1 MLTDWRYSLE
11 RTYQEAVEEIRSR
24 LDVVDVVS
32 RYVVLKKS
40 GSNYMGCCPF
50 HKEKTPSF
58 SVNRQ
63 KGIFKCFGCGEG
75 GDAIS
80 FLMKINNKSFKEV
93 IEDEAREL
101 GIELPTPKGGG
112 NFGEKKKLALDA
124 MKFTSEFFTKN
135 LMESPDAEFAREY
148 LKKRSVSD
156 EIIQKYGLGY
166 SLKSF
171 DELQKQSGMD
181 IEILETAGLVVKR
194 EKEKGYIDRFRNRL
208 MIPVKNEN
216 GQIVAFGARALS
228 EGQNPK
234 YLNSPD
240 TILYNKSRI
249 LYGFDTA
256 KDAIKE
262 LDSVLICE
270 GYFDVISLQ
279 SGGVKNAVASCGTA
293 LTQDHIRL
301 ISKYSESR
309 RIYLAFDTDNAGQMA
324 TERSAELIKETFEG
338 LGNIKQ
344 FDESYSPVSDKY
356 ACEIRV
362 VSPPDGKDPDEF
374 IREHGAEAYFEHLS
388 KAPLLL
394 DYKLNKVI
402 PENVEN
408 LSPVEKM
415 KTVRKIIP
423 LIEEINNKVVQN
435 EYVKI
440 ISKKLEIDEK
450 TLSGEIREFSEE
462 RAEFNEPEVKIK
474 SQIVTKSSN
483 FILKM
488 EKNLFCL
495 FFTNVSEDNRSEL
508 IKIIKDQKF
517 EEKSYN
523 ILLNTIDKSV
533 IRIHNTEELIQVL
546 FTEFQEN
553 NEIKDII
560 TDLIFLS
567 KPYENLS
574 DKDIRTVIYETVNKL
589 ALFKRKEEIKQLKQK
604 SQSSTNGEFDKVQYQ
619 IQVNEKLKSK

>member
-1 MLTDWRYSLE
+1 ME
-11 RTYQEAVEEIRSR
+11 RTFQEAVDEIKSR
-24 LDVVDVVS
+24 LDIVEVIS

-50 HKEKTPSF
+50 HQEKTPSF

-63 KGIFKCFGCGEG
+63 KGIFKCFGCGES
-75 GDAIS
+75 GDVFS
-80 FLMKINNKSFKEV
+80 FLMKIQNKSFKEI
-93 IEDEAREL
+93 IEDEAERM
-101 GIELPTPKGGG
+101 GIELPVSKTGG
-112 NFGEKKKLALDA
+112 NFTQKKKLAYEA
-124 MKFTSEFFTKN
+124 MKTAAEFFTKN
-135 LMESPDAEFAREY
+135 LFDSPDAEFAREY
-148 LKKRSVSD
+148 LKKRSIND
-156 EIIQKYGLGY
+156 DIIKKYGLGY

-171 DELQKQSGMD
+171 DELQKQTG
-181 IEILETAGLVVKR
+181 IEPEILETAGLVIKR

-208 MIPVKNEN
+208 MIPVRNEN
-216 GQIVAFGARALS
+216 GQIVAFGARALA

-240 TILYNKSRI
+240 TILYNKSKI

-279 SGGVKNAVASCGTA
+279 WGGVANAVASCGTA
-293 LTQDHIRL
+293 LTHDHIRL

-309 RIYLAFDTDNAGQMA
+309 KIYLAFDTDSAGQMA
-324 TERSAELIKETFEG
+324 TERSADLIKETFEG

-374 IREHGAEAYFEHLS
+374 IREHGADAYFEHLK

-394 DYKLNKVI
+394 DYRLNKVI
-402 PENVEN
+402 PDNIQSA
-408 LSPVEKM
+408 SPVEKM
-415 KTVRKIIP
+415 RIVKKIIP
-423 LIEEINNKVVQN
+423 LIEEINNNVVQN

-440 ISKKLEIDEK
+440 LSKKLEIDEK
-450 TLSGEIREFSEE
+450 ILSDEIKEYGKDKDIFD
-462 RAEFNEPEVKIK
+462 EPGVKIK

-517 EEKSYN
+517 EEEEYN
-523 ILLNTIDKSV
+523 ILLDIIDKSV
-533 IRIHNTEELIQVL
+533 IRIHNTEELVQLL

-553 NEIKDII
+553 NKIKDII

-574 DKDIRTVIYETVNKL
+574 DKDLQTVIFETVSKL
-589 ALFKRKEEIKQLKQK
+589 ALFKRKEEIKKLKHK
-604 SQSSTNGEFDKVQYQ
+604 SQSSNNGDFDKVRYQ
-619 IQVNEKLKSK
+619 IQISEKLKGK

>member
-1 MLTDWRYSLE
+1 
-11 RTYQEAVEEIRSR
+11 
-24 LDVVDVVS
+24 
-32 RYVVLKKS
+32 
-40 GSNYMGCCPF
+40 MGCCPF

-58 SVNRQ
+58 SVNKQ

-80 FLMKINNKSFKEV
+80 FLMKIQNKSFREV
-93 IEDEAREL
+93 LEDEGARM
-101 GIELPTPKGGG
+101 GIEVPAAKSDNG
-112 NFGEKKKLALDA
+112 FVQKRKSAQSA
-124 MKFTSEFFTKN
+124 MKTAAEFFTKN
-135 LMESPDAEFAREY
+135 LLDSPDAEFAREY
-148 LKKRSVSD
+148 LKKRSISD
-156 EIIQKYGLGY
+156 EVIKKYELGY
-166 SLKSF
+166 SLNSF
-171 DELQKQSGMD
+171 DALQKNTGISSD
-181 IEILETAGLVVKR
+181 ILEDAGLIIKR

-208 MIPVKNEN
+208 MIPVRNEN
-216 GQIVAFGARALS
+216 GQIVAFGARALTD
-228 EGQNPK
+228 GQNPK

-240 TILYNKSRI
+240 TILYNKGKI

-256 KDAIKE
+256 KDSIKE

-279 SGGVKNAVASCGTA
+279 CGGVTNAVASCGTA
-293 LTQDHIRL
+293 LTQDHILL
-301 ISKYSESR
+301 ISKYCDSR

-324 TERSAELIKETFEG
+324 TERSADLIKEAFAG

-362 VSPPDGKDPDEF
+362 VLPPDGKDPDEF
-374 IREHGAEAYFEHLS
+374 IREHGAEAYFEHLK

-394 DYKLNKVI
+394 DYRLNKLI
-402 PENVEN
+402 PENASGF
-408 LSPVEKM
+408 SPVDKV
-415 KTVRKIIP
+415 KTIRKIIP
-423 LIEEINNKVVQN
+423 LIEEIDNNVVQN

-440 ISKKLEIDEK
+440 ISKKLDVDEK
-450 TLSGEIREFSEE
+450 ILLSEINRYKSD
-462 RAEFNEPEVKIK
+462 NSVLDTPEIEIK

-488 EKNLFCL
+488 EKNLFSL

-517 EEKSYN
+517 EDDDYN
-523 ILLNTIDKSV
+523 NLLNVIDKSV
-533 IRIHNTEELIQVL
+533 IRVHNTEELIQVL

-553 NEIKDII
+553 NKIKEII

-567 KPYENLS
+567 QPYESLS
-574 DKDIRTVIYETVNKL
+574 DKDLQTVIFETVNKL
-589 ALFKRKEEIKQLKQK
+589 ALFKRKEEIKKLKHK
-604 SQSSTNGEFDKVQYQ
+604 SQNSNNGDFDKVQYQ
-619 IQVNEKLKSK
+619 IQINEKLKSK

>member
-1 MLTDWRYSLE
+1 ME
-11 RTYQEAVEEIRSR
+11 RTYPEAVEEIRSR
-24 LDVVDVVS
+24 LDIVDVIS
-32 RYVVLKKS
+32 KYVVLKKS
-40 GSNYMGCCPF
+40 GVNFMGCCPF
-50 HKEKTPSF
+50 HHEKTPSF

-75 GDAIS
+75 GDVIS
-80 FLMKINNKSFKEV
+80 FLMKIHNKSFKDV
-93 IEDEAREL
+93 IEDEAERL
-101 GIELPTPKGGG
+101 GIELPSSKGNG
-112 NFGEKKKLALDA
+112 NFAKKKKLALEA
-124 MKFTSEFFTKN
+124 MKTASEFFTKN
-135 LMESPDAEFAREY
+135 LFESSDAEFAREY
-148 LKKRSVSD
+148 LKSRSIND
-156 EIIQKYGLGY
+156 DIIKKYGLGY

-171 DELQKQSGMD
+171 DELQKQTGID
-181 IEILETAGLVVKR
+181 AEILEMAGLIIKR
-194 EKEKGYIDRFRNRL
+194 EKGYIDRFRNRL
-208 MIPVKNEN
+208 MVPVRNEN

-228 EGQNPK
+228 DGQNPK

-240 TILYNKSRI
+240 TILYNKSKI
-249 LYGFDTA
+249 LYGFDMA
-256 KDAIKE
+256 KDSIRD

-270 GYFDVISLQ
+270 GYFDCISLQ
-279 SGGVKNAVASCGTA
+279 WGGVSNAVASCGTA

-301 ISKYSESR
+301 IAKYSDSR
-309 RIYLAFDTDNAGQMA
+309 KIYLAFDTDTAGQMA
-324 TERSAELIKETFEG
+324 TERSADLIKETFEG

-344 FDESYSPVSDKY
+344 FDESYSPISEKY

-362 VSPPDGKDPDEF
+362 VSPPDGKDPDEY
-374 IREHGAEAYFEHLS
+374 IREHGAEAYFEHLK

-394 DYKLNKVI
+394 DYRLNKVI
-402 PENVEN
+402 PDNIQT
-408 LSPVEKM
+408 LSPLEKK
-415 KTVRKIIP
+415 KTVQKIIP

-440 ISKKLEIDEK
+440 LSKKLEIDENV
-450 TLSGEIREFSEE
+450 LSDEIKDFKRDLDSSD
-462 RAEFNEPEVKIK
+462 EPDIKIK

-517 EEKSYN
+517 EEEDYN
-523 ILLNTIDKSV
+523 ILLDRIDKSI
-533 IRIHNTEELIQVL
+533 IRIHNTEELVQLL

-553 NEIKDII
+553 NKIKDII

-574 DKDIRTVIYETVNKL
+574 DKDLQTVIFETVSKL
-589 ALFKRKEEIKQLKQK
+589 ALFKRKEEIKKLKHK
-604 SQSSTNGEFDKVQYQ
+604 SQNSNNGDFDKVKYQ
-619 IQVNEKLKSK
+619 IQISEKLKSK